1 MYTESEKF
9 LKEKKKRLQFT
20 TMDNLVCNT
29 VVDVDLQSVAVLQ
42 IPKAKMFL

>member
-9 LKEKKKRLQFT
+9 LKEKKRLQFT